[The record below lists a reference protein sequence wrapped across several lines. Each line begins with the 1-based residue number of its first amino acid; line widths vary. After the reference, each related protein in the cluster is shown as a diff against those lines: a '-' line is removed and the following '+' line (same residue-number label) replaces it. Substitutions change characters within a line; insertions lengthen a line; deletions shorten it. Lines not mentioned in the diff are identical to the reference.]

1 MCELWYA
8 YCPFDRRKEIVTK
21 NIPNALQWERWNT
34 SAQALWVVRETEA
47 RWRSIKDDHP
57 NVSNVEYAETRGP
70 WSSKE
75 PDSLRELVEDVAAI
89 LGADVADVLN
99 ARKKHRFEPAWHA
112 GLVEQPMPNAQ
123 HATSN
128 SQRPL
133 PLGHNAKFSSVT
145 QSNSRQPGARPAA
158 GVPWPMPRA

>member
-57 NVSNVEYAETRGP
+57 NVSNVGYAEIRGP

-99 ARKKHRFEPAWHA
+99 VRKQHRFT
-112 GLVEQPMPNAQ
+112 QQ
-123 HATSN
+123 ATSN

-133 PLGHNAKFSSVT
+133 PLGHNTKFSIVR
-145 QSNSRQPGARPAA
+145 SNSRQPDAIPDAVPAA

>member
-47 RWRSIKDDHP
+47 RWRSIKDEYP

-99 ARKKHRFEPAWHA
+99 VRKQHRFEPAWHT
-112 GLVEQPMPNAQ
+112 GLVEQRMPNAQ
-123 HATSN
+123 QATSN

-133 PLGHNAKFSSVT
+133 PLGHNTKFSGVR
-145 QSNSRQPGARPAA
+145 SNSRQPDARPAA

>member
-1 MCELWYA
+1 MN
-8 YCPFDRRKEIVTK
+8 K
-21 NIPNALQWERWNT
+21 NIPNALQWESWRT
-34 SAQALWVVRETEA
+34 SDQALWVVRETEA

-57 NVSNVEYAETRGP
+57 NVSNVGYAEIRGP